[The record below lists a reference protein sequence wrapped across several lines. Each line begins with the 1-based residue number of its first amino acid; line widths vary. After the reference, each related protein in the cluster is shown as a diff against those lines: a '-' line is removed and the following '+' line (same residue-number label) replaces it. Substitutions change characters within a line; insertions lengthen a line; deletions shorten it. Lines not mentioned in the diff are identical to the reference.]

1 MCLSPELGLEILTCS
16 GSLGGPTHLH
26 VTRVAPGPD
35 LGRPEELRVHT
46 LSEKG
51 KQDPSQPDH
60 SAPLT
65 QEL

>member
-1 MCLSPELGLEILTCS
+1 M
-16 GSLGGPTHLH
+16 H